1 MNAVVSARKTAVVT
15 GVFFIVAAIAVIA
28 GLLLYSP
35 VLKAGCI
42 VGSGADARVF
52 LGAFAE
58 VITAMAVIGTG
69 VSLFPIVKRQNE
81 GIALGYVVG
90 RLPEATVIVV
100 GAISLVSVVTLRQ
113 DLAATASANAASLV
127 PVGRS
132 LVAIHDWSFLFG
144 PGFAIGVNTLMLAY
158 LMSRSRLVPRFIAV
172 LGLVGGPIIFA
183 SSTAV
188 LFGLYEQV
196 SVWGPIAAI
205 PVTAWEMRLAVYL
218 IVKGFGA
225 SGLQQLGFMPAPTN
239 ELQQAKELKRAT

>member
-158 LMSRSRLVPRFIAV
+158 LRSRSRLVPRFIAV

-205 PVTAWEMRLAVYL
+205 PVTAWEMSLAVYL

-225 SGLQQLGFMPAPTN
+225 SGLRQLGFMPAPTN
-239 ELQQAKELKRAT
+239 ELQQAKELKRAA